1 MKNIFDKTNLAN
13 LPLKNRLFRSA
24 VWENL
29 ADNGHMTKELFKVY
43 EDLAKGGVGTIITS
57 FTTVSADDLPAPNM
71 LGIYDDSF
79 IDEYTSLTEMV
90 HSYDTKIFMQI
101 VAGGSQGN
109 YNASTGKTI
118 YGPSSHKNIITGIEA
133 VEMTED
139 KISQVVEEFKNAAV
153 RAKESGFDGVEIHA
167 AHGYLLSQFLNPF
180 YNKRT
185 DDYGGEADGRARI
198 LFDVYLSIREA
209 VGDDFIVGM
218 KINCDD
224 FTENGLNFGEST
236 WICERLAM
244 MGLDFI
250 EVSGGNPSRIIS
262 TPEEESYFKVF
273 ANTIAEDAQIPVVLV
288 GGNRNIDSM
297 EEILNSSNIDY
308 FALARPLIAEPD
320 LPNRWASGDRKKARC
335 VSCNKCRTPEGVICI
350 FNRTK

>member
-1 MKNIFDKTNLAN
+1 MKTIFDKTNLVN

-29 ADNGHMTKELFKVY
+29 ADNCHMTKELFKVY
-43 EDLAKGGVGTIITS
+43 EDLAKGEVGTIITS
-57 FTTVSADDLPAPNM
+57 FTTVSADDIPAPNM

-101 VAGGSQGN
+101 VAGGSQGRN
-109 YNASTGKTI
+109 NLTIGKTI
-118 YGPSSHKNIITGIEA
+118 YGPSEHENVTTGIKA
-133 VEMTED
+133 VEMTKE
-139 KISQVVEEFKNAAV
+139 KIDEVVEQFKNAAI
-153 RAKESGFDGVEIHA
+153 RAKASGFDGIEIHA

-185 DDYGGEADGRARI
+185 DEYGGEADGRARI

-250 EVSGGNPSRIIS
+250 EVSGGNPSRSIS
-262 TPEEESYFKVF
+262 SPAEESYFKIF
-273 ANTIAEDAQIPVVLV
+273 ANIIVEDAQIPVILV
-288 GGNRNIDSM
+288 GGNRDINSM
-297 EEILNSSNIDY
+297 ENILNNSQIDY
-308 FALARPLIAEPD
+308 FALARPLISEPD
-320 LPNRWASGDRKKARC
+320 LPKRWKEGNREKSRC
-335 VSCNKCRTPEGVICI
+335 ISCNKCRTFEKVTCI
-350 FNRTK
+350 FNRK